1 MSTCDAYQALVIYRG
16 TVLYR
21 HTTLDPS
28 RAWDAL
34 TEYAHGSGDD
44 ATAQALHRQWDYGL
58 SAVRLAHRHNGRELI
73 YQVRVIEVSAR
84 GNLFDA
90 MA

>member
-1 MSTCDAYQALVIYRG
+1 MSTCDAYRALVIDRG

-21 HTTLDPS
+21 YTTLVPS
-28 RAWDAL
+28 HAWSAL
-34 TEYAHGSGDD
+34 TEYAHGSGDST
-44 ATAQALHRQWDYGL
+44 TAQALSRAWNYGT
-58 SAVRLAHRHNGRELI
+58 STVRLARLHNGRELI
-73 YQVRVIEVSAR
+73 YQVRVVEVSAK

>member
-16 TVLYR
+16 TALYR
-21 HTTLDPS
+21 YTTLVQS
-28 RAWDAL
+28 SAWDAL
-34 TEYAHGSGDD
+34 AEYAHGSGDN
-44 ATAQALHRQWDYGL
+44 ATAQALHRQRDYGMDT
-58 SAVRLAHRHNGRELI
+58 VRLTRLHNGRELT
-73 YQVRVIEVSAR
+73 YQVRVIEVNAK